1 MTFTIFEFLANRTAL
16 LGFRLTNID
25 NCSNNQIIL
34 IYKNGGDDSRYISNP
49 KFAQPKNTNLLPDPG
64 KQNPQGTTF
73 DNQLIELDS
82 VDSTNNYAMGR
93 IHAGLAFDGMVCLA
107 RHQWAGKGHRGKTW
121 SSEPGQ
127 NLIMSL
133 VLEPDKLDISQQFLF
148 SAAVALAILDL
159 ARRSEKN
166 GWTVKWPN
174 DIYWNDRKAAGILI
188 ESILQGQNWSWA
200 VVGIGMNLNQDR
212 FPDDVPN
219 AVSLKQITGLDYHPK
234 TLARELVMAIRIR
247 ISQLVENPGSLLQ
260 QFNENLYKK
269 NQAVGLIRENER
281 IVASIIQVDL
291 SGSLITDIGKFGPG
305 EIQFIAG

>member
-1 MTFTIFEFLANRTAL
+1 MAFTIFEFLANRTAL

-34 IYKNGGDDSRYISNP
+34 IDKYGGDDSRYISNP

-93 IHAGLAFDGMVCLA
+93 IHAGLAFDGMTCLA
-107 RHQWAGKGHRGKTW
+107 RHQWAGKGQRGKTW
-121 SSEPGQ
+121 LSEPGQ

-133 VLEPDKLDISQQFLF
+133 VLEPGKLNISQQFLF
-148 SAAVALAILDL
+148 SAAVALAILDQVRQL
-159 ARRSEKN
+159 EKN

-174 DIYWNDRKAAGILI
+174 DIFWNDRKAAGILI
-188 ESILQGQNWSWA
+188 ESILQGTGWSWA

-212 FPDDVPN
+212 FPSEVPD
-219 AVSLKQITGLDYHPK
+219 AVSLKQITGKDYDPK
-234 TLARELVMAIRIR
+234 SLARDLIPAIRFR
-247 ISQLVENPGSLLQ
+247 VSQLVEDQDGLLQ
-260 QFNENLYKK
+260 QYNENLYHRG
-269 NQAVGLIRENER
+269 QTVGLIKGNER
-281 IVASIIQVDL
+281 IVASLIGVDL
-291 SGSLITDIGKFGPG
+291 TGTLITDNGRFRPG
-305 EIQFIAG
+305 DIQFISE